1 MVALVDAGQGVDRS
15 IILGD
20 QFLDLGIIF
29 HQRGEVRH
37 VLFNQVVEQGSD
49 NPGLHTVLPV
59 LLSYY
64 KQMIQDLAPETES
77 DDTPRKIYGLH
88 KRALRRLFLKRHFC
102 RRGLFHVLFLFQ
114 YLL

>member
-37 VLFNQVVEQGSD
+37 GLFNQVVERGQIT
-49 NPGLHTVLPV
+49 LACVLC
-59 LLSYY
+59 
-64 KQMIQDLAPETES
+64 
-77 DDTPRKIYGLH
+77 
-88 KRALRRLFLKRHFC
+88 FLCCCHIINR
-102 RRGLFHVLFLFQ
+102 
-114 YLL
+114 